1 MTDTIDHESDG
12 DPTDDTDRSGISFA
26 GGGLPDSDGRAEL
39 EVPPDATT
47 DEAAAITS
55 VVAAHLRDRAV
66 TTAVAATD
74 SEPTW
79 DGRKWQFAGRLA
91 GLDSLPARV
100 TDGAPTDEWT
110 AASRADR
117 F

>member
-1 MTDTIDHESDG
+1 MADTVDHGTDADSTESTDG
-12 DPTDDTDRSGISFA
+12 TVVS
-26 GGGLPDSDGRAEL
+26 LDSDGRPDSAGRAKLEL
-39 EVPPDATT
+39 PPDATT

-55 VVAAHLRDRAV
+55 VVAAHLRDRA
-66 TTAVAATD
+66 AAAAATTN

-79 DGRKWQFAGRLA
+79 EDAKWQFAGRLA

-110 AASRADR
+110 AASRSDR